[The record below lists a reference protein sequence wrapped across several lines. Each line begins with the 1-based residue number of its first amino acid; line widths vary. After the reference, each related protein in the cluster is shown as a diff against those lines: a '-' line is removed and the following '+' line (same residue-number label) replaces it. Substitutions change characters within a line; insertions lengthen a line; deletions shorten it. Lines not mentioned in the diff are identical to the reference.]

1 MLESVKELFE
11 GAAAKYL
18 STVDADTSKSNQHE
32 IGGLPSAGFKQ
43 HLGTPGKHEEY
54 RYPCLM
60 AYLADVSEVET
71 CQDEVTWYDSRRK
84 NPARSP
90 EYRLY
95 YKTNSVTELIQPTD
109 LLLVAKKK
117 DGSLVL
123 IFTPAGS
130 STEHQLRHLFG
141 LEKVDDS
148 FRAATMPA
156 KTLILPIKM
165 LLEEL
170 GVHTFDE
177 TEIQNDLQML
187 LDRFPDRFP
196 KTVEFSSLARESV
209 RIDCLDDPDGALLG
223 WMERE
228 EALFRAYERHQV
240 AMRLR
245 QGFGSD
251 GDDVDEFIAFSLSV
265 QNRRKSRVGHA
276 FENHLGF
283 LFQEHGLPFEQ
294 GSGTR
299 VTENRAKPDFLFPDF
314 KSYHDLDYSAERIF
328 LLGAKT
334 TCKDRWRQVLSEGD
348 RLKRKYL
355 ATLEASIST
364 SQTDE
369 MRAKELQLVVPAPVH
384 ASYHESQREWLY
396 TMSDFMA
403 EIKAAFRL

>member
-1 MLESVKELFE
+1 MLDSVKELFE

-18 STVDADTSKSNQHE
+18 STVDADASKSNQHE

-43 HLGTPGKHEEY
+43 HLGTPGKLEEY
-54 RYPCLM
+54 RFPCLM
-60 AYLADVSEVET
+60 AYLTDEDEAVT

-95 YKTNSVTELIQPTD
+95 YKSNPVTELIQPTD
-109 LLLVAKKK
+109 LFLVTKKK

-141 LEKVDDS
+141 LEKVDES
-148 FRAATMPA
+148 FRAATMPGQ
-156 KTLILPIKM
+156 TLILPIKM

-170 GVHTFDE
+170 GVHAFDE

-187 LDRFPDRFP
+187 LDRFPDQFP
-196 KTVEFSSLARESV
+196 KTSEFSSLAREGVSV
-209 RIDCLDDPDGALLG
+209 DCLADPDGALLG

-228 EALFRAYERHQV
+228 ETLFRAYERHQV
-240 AMRLR
+240 AERLR

-251 GDDVDEFIAFSLSV
+251 GENVDEFIAFSLSV

-283 LFQEHGLPFEQ
+283 VFQLHGLPFEK

-314 KSYHDLDYSAERIF
+314 MAYHDPDYRVERIF

-355 ATLEASIST
+355 ATLEAGISS

-369 MRAKELQLVVPAPVH
+369 MRAKELQLVVPAPIHV
-384 ASYHESQREWLY
+384 SYNEAQKEWLY
-396 TMSDFMA
+396 TMSDFIS
-403 EIKAAFRL
+403 EVKNTI